1 VTADLRIPS
10 LRTATTLPR
19 VLTIVAA
26 ALVALFVVPAVISA
40 FWLQIAFQTAVYS
53 IVTLGLGLLVGRV
66 GLYSL
71 CQIPLVAAGAWFS
84 LRVHQEVALPF
95 PVLVL
100 LAGLLTGL
108 VGVVIGLPA
117 IRLSGLYLAL
127 ITLMAAGAITILLR
141 VVNFPNGGG
150 GFWGFDRNVP
160 SGATSLPR
168 PSIAQGET
176 AYYRYTVIAV
186 VILFVLVAWQVTGIA
201 GRAWAAVRHSEVTA
215 LAAGVHTTLY
225 KLRAFALSAFITGI
239 AGALLAAG
247 PGGVTIQQFPVEQSI
262 ILLAVVLIGGVYNM
276 WGALV
281 AAFLLRALP
290 QILDQQLGLE
300 PELLTILFGIGIM
313 QVLLVQPK
321 GIVEDLRRLG
331 AFVGR
336 TLRLT
341 DRRNDGVARSADPP
355 TATAPTMEREAS

>member
-1 VTADLRIPS
+1 VVTVTA
-10 LRTATTLPR
+10 TAL
-19 VLTIVAA
+19 A
-26 ALVALFVVPAVISA
+26 ALFLVPALLSA
-40 FWLQIAFQTAVYS
+40 FWLQIAFQMAAYS

-71 CQIPLVAAGAWFS
+71 CQIPLLAAGAWFS

-95 PVLVL
+95 PLLLLV
-100 LAGLLTGL
+100 AGGLTGL
-108 VGVVIGLPA
+108 VGIVIGLPA

-150 GFWGFDRNVP
+150 GFWGFDRSVP

-168 PSIAQGET
+168 PSLAQADT
-176 AYYRYTVIAV
+176 AYYRYTV
-186 VILFVLVAWQVTGIA
+186 VIVLVLFVLVAGHVAGVA
-201 GRAWAAVRHSEVTA
+201 GRAWAAIRHSEITA

-225 KLRAFALSAFITGI
+225 KLWAFALSAFITGI

-262 ILLAVVLIGGVYNM
+262 ILLAVVLIGGVFNM

-281 AAFLLRALP
+281 AAFLLRVLP
-290 QILDQQLGLE
+290 QILDQKLGLQ
-300 PELLTILFGIGIM
+300 PELLTIIFGIGIM

-331 AFVGR
+331 VFVGR
-336 TLRLT
+336 TLRLV
-341 DRRNDGVARSADPP
+341 DRPGPGPTPVVEPP
-355 TATAPTMEREAS
+355 PAPAATIEREAS